1 MSAGFATK
9 SEQTYMYEPVGG
21 SIDHMVEWGGFKSM
35 SLRIVGLTFTEKGW
49 RLTGIGGAQSTRLVA
64 CRVLRIS
71 PGEAYLRLL
80 EVK

>member
-1 MSAGFATK
+1 
-9 SEQTYMYEPVGG
+9 
-21 SIDHMVEWGGFKSM
+21 M
-35 SLRIVGLTFTEKGW
+35 SLRIVGLTFNEKGW
-49 RLTGIGGAQSTRLVA
+49 RLTGIGGAQSMRLVA